1 MLKEIEKLRKQSNR
15 KIHGL
20 LLLWVLITVALVI
33 YEFGYVGLTQ
43 YRGSTAAFVSASVL
57 FLVALYSRKQT
68 SVYVNKFYELFLNH
82 LFDERIHLT
91 SMEYGGK
98 HEANDFQNI
107 GLIEDAESMDYQDL
121 MEGICHDK
129 EFKVMFVS
137 AYNNQKIYVRGH
149 APKKIQIFSG
159 SYLMVKLNE
168 SQKGKVFVSYQ
179 PEEILASNK
188 KTFESMFKARCEG
201 CEVLEVMTDELKDKI
216 MKIHSKH
223 FNASFGIVDGW
234 LHVAISGYKLM
245 SVPDISSKVS
255 PVLIERMEK
264 RMKEISELIVLSCE

>member
-15 KIHGL
+15 KIYGL
-20 LLLWVLITVALVI
+20 LLLWGLITVALVI
-33 YEFGYVGLTQ
+33 YVFVYVGIT
-43 YRGSTAAFVSASVL
+43 RHTVNTVAFVSVSVF
-57 FLVALYSRKQT
+57 FLVALYSSKQT
-68 SVYVNKFYELFLNH
+68 SVYVNQFYEQFLNH
-82 LFDERIHLT
+82 LFDKRIHLT
-91 SMEYGGK
+91 FKEYGRK
-98 HEANDFQNI
+98 YDFNDFQNI
-107 GLIEDAESMDYQDL
+107 GLIENAESMEYQDL

-149 APKKIQIFSG
+149 APQKIQIFSG
-159 SYLMVKLNE
+159 PYLMVKLNE

-179 PEEILASNK
+179 PAEMLVSNE
-188 KTFESMFKARCEG
+188 KTFESMFKVRCEG
-201 CEVLEVMTDELKDKI
+201 CDISEVMTDELKDKI

-223 FNASFGIVDGW
+223 LNASFGIVDGW

-245 SVPDISSKVS
+245 PVPDLYSKVN